1 MWKALLFLTLF
12 LEEFILALMWFC
24 QRTLAGIRRVPEH
37 CVGVDS
43 QNTHQS
49 SSCTF
54 ICHLLVFVTSSE
66 FLLYPC
72 IEISDSCFSSPHL
85 TDKTKPRVLD
95 LSTPLGIAREV
106 KTPAQWAAAWHRK
119 VVTLHLG
126 TNFFCE
132 DESQECAE
140 PLQCHG
146 SLREVPSPACPGPSR
161 VGS

>member
-1 MWKALLFLTLF
+1 MKGTSLPYSFPGGVYISFDVILSEDACWHPSCAWTLCRCGF
-12 LEEFILALMWFC
+12 SKHI
-24 QRTLAGIRRVPEH
+24 RVPAVH
-37 CVGVDS
+37 
-43 QNTHQS
+43 
-49 SSCTF
+49 F

-72 IEISDSCFSSPHL
+72 IEISDSCFSNPHL
-85 TDKTKPRVLD
+85 TDKMMPRVLD
-95 LSTPLGIAREV
+95 LSTALGIAREV

-119 VVTLHLG
+119 VVSLHLG
-126 TNFFCE
+126 MNFFCE

-146 SLREVPSPACPGPSR
+146 SLQEVPSPACPGPSR